1 MRASAILMSLGVAAA
16 AQAADPAALVGTWT
30 AESAERDGGPAD
42 GLVGH
47 RLQFSGDRFEI
58 AGKDGRLLYAGSY
71 TTDPRRPAG
80 RIDFVH
86 DGGEAAGQTWEGIY
100 RLDGGRSP
108 SSTTPPILPRAARPT
123 SPRRQGSGWVLLVF
137 VR

>member
-1 MRASAILMSLGVAAA
+1 MRASAILMSLGMAAA

-47 RLQFSGDRFEI
+47 RLQLSGDRFEI

-71 TTDPRRPAG
+71 TTDPATQPA
-80 RIDFVH
+80 RIDFRH
-86 DGGEAAGQTWEGIY
+86 DGGEAAGQVWEGIY
-100 RLDGGRSP
+100 RLDGDSLTIVDDAPDPAKG
-108 SSTTPPILPRAARPT
+108 RPT
-123 SPRRQGSGWVLLVF
+123 DFTAAAGSGWVLLVF